1 MDRLPPRDAAS
12 PERTVRRL
20 RRRLCRHRAWDR
32 LLAVLPP
39 LGVVAYL
46 CAALVARDLAG
57 PATVAFALAAAGG
70 AALAALSRPGLGRPS
85 SHEAAR
91 LLDER
96 TGADERFLTW
106 MTLDRAR
113 AHPAFVARLGEQV
126 SALSGSVELGRDF
139 PYRAGR
145 GVPVSLLT
153 CGALAVLVHLSLET
167 PAPSTPSS
175 TVAAA
180 GRSAQFR
187 LQGIARSVEAGAVGL
202 WRRVEGRFA
211 AVTDDEQVSGP
222 LRRGRGE
229 GRGAQGQAPA
239 GVGDAATVEP
249 GPASSP
255 GAIARTLGPAYGP
268 DAVARTPGQA
278 GGSDAPART
287 PEPAGGPE
295 AAARTHGKGGE
306 RVHGLGGEGGSPS
319 PRVAGR
325 RGAGRAA
332 GKERTSRTEDPFAKG
347 ASGRRDG
354 VPASSWPRDLSSG
367 KGSSARRGG
376 APAARGSEVRR
387 LQGLSD
393 GLRGASA
400 GRGSEPG
407 REPDRFHPPGK
418 GGEDGPE
425 GARFVTVMLPR
436 APAVGAP
443 RGVASGSDVAA
454 AVPFANAPLPP
465 RRPPELAA
473 ERQRLPLEYG
483 RLIE

>member
-1 MDRLPPRDAAS
+1 MDRLPPRDAVS

-20 RRRLCRHRAWDR
+20 RRRLRRHRVWDR

-39 LGVVAYL
+39 VGVVAYA
-46 CAALVARDLAG
+46 CAALFARDLAG
-57 PATVAFALAAAGG
+57 PASVVFVLAAAGG

-85 SHEAAR
+85 SHEVAR

-113 AHPAFVARLGEQV
+113 SNPAFVARLGEQV
-126 SALSGSVELGRDF
+126 SALSDGLDLGRDF

-145 GVPVSLLT
+145 GVLGSLLT
-153 CGALAVLVHLSLET
+153 CGALAVLVHLSLGGL
-167 PAPSTPSS
+167 PPSTPGSS
-175 TVAAA
+175 VAAA
-180 GRSAQFR
+180 GRSAQSR
-187 LQGIARSVEAGAVGL
+187 LQGIARNVKAGAVGL
-202 WRRVEGRFA
+202 WRRVEGGFA
-211 AVTDDEQVSGP
+211 AVTDDEQANGP
-222 LRRGRGE
+222 ARGGRGE

-249 GPASSP
+249 VP
-255 GAIARTLGPAYGP
+255 
-268 DAVARTPGQA
+268 A
-278 GGSDAPART
+278 GGSD
-287 PEPAGGPE
+287 

-306 RVHGLGGEGGSPS
+306 RVRGLGGEGGSPG

-332 GKERTSRTEDPFAKG
+332 GKERTSRGQDPLAKG

-367 KGSSARRGG
+367 KGSSGRRGG
-376 APAARGSEVRR
+376 APG
-387 LQGLSD
+387 
-393 GLRGASA
+393 

-407 REPDRFHPPGK
+407 READRFHPPGK
-418 GGEDGPE
+418 GGADGPE

-443 RGVASGSDVAA
+443 RGSAPGSDVAA
-454 AVPFANAPLPP
+454 AVPFANAPLPR

-473 ERQRLPLEYG
+473 EKQRLPLEYG

>member
-1 MDRLPPRDAAS
+1 MGRLPPRDAAS

-20 RRRLCRHRAWDR
+20 RRRLRRHRVWGR

-46 CAALVARDLAG
+46 CAALVAHELAG
-57 PATVAFALAAAGG
+57 PASVVFVLAAAGG
-70 AALAALSRPGLGRPS
+70 AALAALSRPGLGQPS
-85 SHEAAR
+85 SREVAR

-113 AHPAFVARLGEQV
+113 SHPAFVARLGEQV
-126 SALSGSVELGRDF
+126 SALSGGVDPGRDF

-145 GVPVSLLT
+145 GVLGSLLT
-153 CGALAVLVHLSLET
+153 CGALAVLVHLSLGG
-167 PAPSTPSS
+167 PPPSTPGSS
-175 TVAAA
+175 VAAE
-180 GRSAQFR
+180 GRSAQSR
-187 LQGIARSVEAGAVGL
+187 LQGIARSVKAGAVGL
-202 WRRVEGRFA
+202 WRRVEGGFA
-211 AVTDDEQVSGP
+211 AVTDDEHASDP
-222 LRRGRGE
+222 ARGDGGE
-229 GRGAQGQAPA
+229 GRGAQGQVPA

-249 GPASSP
+249 GQADSP
-255 GAIARTLGPAYGP
+255 GMMARMPKP
-268 DAVARTPGQA
+268 A
-278 GGSDAPART
+278 GGSD
-287 PEPAGGPE
+287 

-306 RVHGLGGEGGSPS
+306 RVHGHGGGGGSPG

-332 GKERTSRTEDPFAKG
+332 GKERTSRGQDPLAKG

-367 KGSSARRGG
+367 KGSSGRRGG
-376 APAARGSEVRR
+376 APG
-387 LQGLSD
+387 
-393 GLRGASA
+393 
-400 GRGSEPG
+400 GRGSAPG
-407 REPDRFHPPGK
+407 READRFHPPGK
-418 GGEDGPE
+418 GGADGPE

-443 RGVASGSDVAA
+443 RGSAPGSDVAA
-454 AVPFANAPLPP
+454 AVPFANAPLPR